1 MDGPAQIIVRIMAI
15 SLTLFKNIFDNKTNK
30 RIDAPDFDAFESV
43 LYDLSKK
50 PFASKDKAM
59 LMSPAIYEKDTTRK
73 NDNVIEWA
81 GWCAVDVD
89 DYIPEGD
96 LKDELVKRFSAY
108 RFVCYSTASSTSDR
122 PKFRLVFPLNKPVQ
136 KEKIRQFWFALQ
148 TELGDLGDRQTKDLS
163 RMYYIPG
170 FYAGAYNFI
179 FSHHDG
185 DDIDVDRL
193 IAKHPVPLKPN
204 LDNFFDRLPE
214 ALQNEI
220 VQYRKDKLDA
230 NFEWSSYHD
239 CPFWPKRIAAEYQ
252 TISNTGWYAKMYAIM
267 VAVGGNAVRRKY
279 PITASEISML
289 CRQFDEDNGNWYKNR
304 PLDKEA
310 DRALEYVYKNI

>member
-1 MDGPAQIIVRIMAI
+1 MDGPVQIIVRIMAI

-96 LKDELVKRFSAY
+96 LKDELIKRFSAY

-170 FYAGAYNFI
+170 SYAGAHNFI

-185 DDIDVDRL
+185 NDIDVDRL

-279 PITASEISML
+279 PITSAEVSTL

>member
-1 MDGPAQIIVRIMAI
+1 MDGPVQIIVRIMAI

-170 FYAGAYNFI
+170 SYAGANNFI

-185 DDIDVDRL
+185 IDIDVDRL

-279 PITASEISML
+279 PITASEISIL